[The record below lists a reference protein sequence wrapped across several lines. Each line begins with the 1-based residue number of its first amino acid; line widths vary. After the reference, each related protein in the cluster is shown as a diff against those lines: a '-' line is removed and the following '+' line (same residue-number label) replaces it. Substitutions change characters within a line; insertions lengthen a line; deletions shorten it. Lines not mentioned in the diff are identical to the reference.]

1 VISSV
6 CLFVLELKLYKIMRI
21 CDILMSSKDVVSTDK
36 APKAIGP
43 YSQAIKVGDMVYTSG
58 QIAIDPKTNQFLD
71 KGIEEQTRQVL
82 DNLKAVL
89 LASGSSLDDVV
100 KTTIYLTSIDDF
112 SKVNEIYATYFSS
125 NKPAR
130 STVCVAKLPKGAK
143 IEIDAIAEISD

>member
-1 VISSV
+1 
-6 CLFVLELKLYKIMRI
+6 
-21 CDILMSSKDVVSTDK
+21 MSSKDVVSTEK

-43 YSQAIKVGDMVYTSG
+43 YSQAIKVGGMVYTSG
-58 QIAIDPKTNQFLD
+58 QIAIDPKINQFLD
-71 KGIEEQTRQVL
+71 KGIEEQTRLVL

-89 LASGSSLDDVV
+89 VASGSSLDDVV
-100 KTTIYLTSIDDF
+100 KTTIYLTNIDDF